1 MDDLVWAYRWGVSIA
16 VTALLILAACLCF
29 GCSHGRLV
37 EAERPAQP
45 STVTAVSDTVE
56 LKQLPPVPPP
66 GTPTRPTTVRIYEDT
81 LPTPTLEVQR
91 VSVNRNAD
99 PEHVEVQYT
108 VGDSTKVEQAQLPA
122 YGEIW
127 DWMPESDSTSRQQV
141 REEPT
146 SETVEVLRPDKSE
159 SWWERVRRSIGLVL
173 AFAGGVVFGFFGGR
187 ILP

>member
-1 MDDLVWAYRWGVSIA
+1 MSLAPKTSAQRLLTG
-16 VTALLILAACLCF
+16 ALLILAAGLCF

-45 STVTAVSDTVE
+45 STVNVVSDTVE

-66 GTPTRPTTVRIYEDT
+66 GKPTRPTRVRIYEDT
-81 LPTPTLEVQR
+81 LPAPTLEVQR
-91 VSVNRNAD
+91 VSVNRNDD
-99 PEHVEVQYT
+99 PEHIEVQYT
-108 VGDSTKVEQAQLPA
+108 VGDSTKVERAQLPA

-127 DWMPESDSTSRQQV
+127 DWMPESDSTSGQQV
-141 REEPT
+141 RKEPRPKN
-146 SETVEVLRPDKSE
+146 VEVVQPEKDE
-159 SWWERVRRSIGLVL
+159 SWWERLRRSVKLVL